1 MTLPTRQEINPLNDD
16 LDGQA
21 ACEHF
26 LGKSL
31 DEAEAMFREKDLYY
45 QEDLMWMGAS
55 AFRFYVP
62 AALQYV
68 RRSTD
73 DVSEFV
79 SWLASTLEFRLKY
92 DADELTPVASQ
103 LAEFCRYVI
112 EHWSRFGEDTE
123 FYGDVPARY
132 ETLRAAFSQ
141 LNQKAV

>member
-26 LGKSL
+26 FGKSL
-31 DEAEAMFREKDLYY
+31 DEAEAMFRERDLYY
-45 QEDLMWMGAS
+45 QEDLMWMGAP
-55 AFRFYVP
+55 AFRYYVP

-68 RRSTD
+68 RRSTG

-79 SWLASTLEFRLKY
+79 SWLVSTLEHRLEW
-92 DADELTPVASQ
+92 DREELAPVASQ
-103 LAEFCRYVI
+103 LAEFCGYVI
-112 EHWSRFGEDTE
+112 EHWSRFSEGAE
-123 FYGDVPARY
+123 FYGDVPARC
-132 ETLRAAFSQ
+132 ESLRGAFSQ